1 MATKLFLDT
10 NIILDLL
17 DRDRPF
23 SKESEVL
30 FKFIEEGAFLAY
42 FSESVITTTD
52 YVLIKKFANAK
63 RISILND
70 LLKLI
75 TIIEC
80 SNTIVQNALLK
91 NEPDVEDAILY
102 ELALTE
108 KLDYFITNDK
118 QALKK
123 KATKK
128 LPIITTKDFLLL
140 MNVL

>member
-10 NIILDLL
+10 NIILDIL
-17 DRDRPF
+17 DRERPF
-23 SKESEVL
+23 SKESEIL
-30 FKFIEEGAFLAY
+30 FKFIEDGTFQAY

-52 YVLIKKFANAK
+52 YILIKKFTSAK
-63 RISILND
+63 RISILTD

-80 SNTIVQNALLK
+80 SNNIVQNALLK

-123 KATKK
+123 MINKK
-128 LPIITTKDFLLL
+128 LPIVTIKDFLIL
-140 MNVL
+140 MNV

>member
-1 MATKLFLDT
+1 MATKIFLDT
-10 NIILDLL
+10 NIILDIL
-17 DRDRPF
+17 DTERPF

-30 FKFIEEGAFLAY
+30 FKFIENGSLLAY

-52 YVLIKKFANAK
+52 YVLIKKFTNT
-63 RISILND
+63 RRVGILSD
-70 LLKLI
+70 LLRLI

-80 SNTIVQNALLK
+80 TNTIVQNALLK

-123 KATKK
+123 QANKK
-128 LPIITTKDFLLL
+128 LPIITTKDFLQL
-140 MNVL
+140 MNV

>member
-1 MATKLFLDT
+1 MATKIFLDT
-10 NIILDLL
+10 NIILDIL
-17 DRDRPF
+17 DTERPF

-30 FKFIEEGAFLAY
+30 FRFIEDGSLLAY

-52 YVLIKKFANAK
+52 YVLIKKFTNT
-63 RISILND
+63 RRVSILSD

-80 SNTIVQNALLK
+80 TNSIVQNALLK

-123 KATKK
+123 PANKK
-128 LPIITTKDFLLL
+128 LPIITTKGFLVL
-140 MNVL
+140 MNV

>member
-10 NIILDLL
+10 NIILDIL
-17 DRDRPF
+17 DTERPF
-23 SKESEVL
+23 STESEVL
-30 FKFIEEGAFLAY
+30 FNLIENGNVLAY

-52 YVLIKKFANAK
+52 YILIKKFTNA
-63 RISILND
+63 RRVSILTD

-75 TIIEC
+75 TVIEC
-80 SNTIVQNALLK
+80 ANIIVENALLK

-108 KLDYFITNDK
+108 KVDYFITNDK

-123 KATKK
+123 QATKK

-140 MNVL
+140 MNAQ